1 MVKAIELVK
10 TFDEIC
16 ENIQTIDKY
25 LNDPDLKEYAFGLI
39 KRGICF
45 VVVKIKCEYRFYPS
59 RFLGYNANTKNLHY
73 KNLGKDGE
81 KTNKAI
87 SKIIGKEPLISEEL
101 DEEYCRFCERLGITP
116 NLKGAFGFKRKF
128 WPV

>member
-1 MVKAIELVK
+1 MVRAIELVK
-10 TFDEIC
+10 SFNEISK
-16 ENIQTIDKY
+16 NIQTIDKY

-73 KNLGKDGE
+73 KNFGKHGGD
-81 KTNKAI
+81 TNKAI

-101 DEEYCRFCERLGITP
+101 DEKYCRFFARLGITP
-116 NLKGAFGFKRKF
+116 NLK
-128 WPV
+128 

>member
-1 MVKAIELVK
+1 MRKIELVQN
-10 TFDEIC
+10 FDEISK
-16 ENIQTIDKY
+16 NIQTIDKY

-45 VVVKIKCEYRFYPS
+45 VVVKIKGEYRFYPS

-73 KNLGKDGE
+73 KNFGKHGGD
-81 KTNKAI
+81 TNKTI

-101 DEEYCRFCERLGITP
+101 DKEYCRFCEKLGFTA
-116 NLKGAFGFKRKF
+116 NSKGAFGVKRKF
-128 WPV
+128 WLV